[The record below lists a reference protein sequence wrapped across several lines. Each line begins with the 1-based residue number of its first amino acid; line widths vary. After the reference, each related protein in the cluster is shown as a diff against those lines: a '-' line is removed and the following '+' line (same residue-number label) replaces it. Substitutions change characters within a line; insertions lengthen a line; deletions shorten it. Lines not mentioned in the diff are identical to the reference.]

1 MAARCTTS
9 PVFHHLRVFSVQ
21 NFSKRC
27 YFLDSQG
34 GAHRSL
40 FFAGARRDLNS
51 ILSRWRNL
59 DRPSHVQRGQV
70 RAFSSDG
77 DEGGEGSEESHEVH
91 AEIEEEEEN
100 LTDLIPHPS
109 SSRGG
114 SLSDIAVPDDFPEVP
129 LISLSRHPLF
139 PKFVK
144 LLEVCL
150 ILVLCNNAVDTQC
163 GIVQMLCSTRCS
175 LSLFLMAL
183 RPKLLHVVIY
193 PSVTNCLS

>member
-1 MAARCTTS
+1 
-9 PVFHHLRVFSVQ
+9 
-21 NFSKRC
+21 
-27 YFLDSQG
+27 
-34 GAHRSL
+34 
-40 FFAGARRDLNS
+40 
-51 ILSRWRNL
+51 L

-144 LLEVCL
+144 LLEISDQGL
-150 ILVLCNNAVDTQC
+150 MEI
-163 GIVQMLCSTRCS
+163 IRRRCR
-175 LSLFLMAL
+175 LSQPYAGAFFKE
-183 RPKLLHVVIY
+183 R
-193 PSVTNCLS
+193 